1 MRMHPLETNRETPK
15 NKKGE
20 KMSTQTKPKDTKAL
34 ALVRKTALS
43 LLSER
48 LNVPA
53 EQLRTTLKA
62 TAFNA
67 CRNND
72 DEFLSAVIVANEY
85 KLNPFTKEIY
95 AFPAKNGGVIPIV
108 STDGW
113 NKLMT
118 THPDYKSHEY
128 NFADEQET
136 MEGAKPAPVWC
147 EVIIHKQDGSKIT
160 VREYLDEVYRP
171 AIVKEGRKIDGPW
184 QTHTKRMLRHK
195 AKIQCAREAFG
206 FGGIYDEDEGKRII
220 EAEARLVPE
229 AIDPPKSISG
239 QDARSETRTDA
250 KPQETVQQVKEDD
263 RKAHKWSEDLEK
275 FRVALGDGEFYS
287 VLAWHNVNK
296 PEDLENVER
305 TAIIADLK
313 KSVEAKAK

>member
-1 MRMHPLETNRETPK
+1 
-15 NKKGE
+15 
-20 KMSTQTKPKDTKAL
+20 MSTQTKPKDTKAL

-220 EAEARLVPE
+220 EAEARIVPE
-229 AIDPPKSISG
+229 QISAPQSLSG
-239 QDARSETRTDA
+239 KDAKSETRQDDIPTGQPQAPAITDA
-250 KPQETVQQVKEDD
+250 E
-263 RKAHKWSEDLEK
+263 RKAFNWPEDFEK

-287 VLAWHNVNK
+287 ILAWHNVQR
-296 PEDLENVER
+296 PEDLQDA
-305 TAIIADLK
+305 TYAGTIIAELK
-313 KSVEAKAK
+313 RAVEAKNK